1 MRSTAPITGAPRKV
15 EDSVFEVPRATDL
28 LGRLV
33 TRTARFWRWLGGIET
48 DMLEERL
55 TDIRVESPI
64 YICGLA
70 RAGTT
75 ILLELFG
82 ALPQVAT
89 HRYRDFPLIYTPYF
103 WDLVLSRL
111 ARPSTEPVERTH
123 LDGIMVTPE
132 SPEAFE
138 EVLWMHFFPD
148 SHDSARSSV
157 LDETTRNPAFEAFYR
172 DHLRKLMLIQ
182 GASRYAAKGNY
193 NIARL
198 PYILKLFSDAKVLV
212 AVREP
217 SAHIASLM
225 KQHALFCEGERRNPR
240 MLEHMRRVGHF
251 EFGLDRRPIHLG
263 PETDDV
269 LALWEAGEEV
279 RGWAVYWRSIH
290 NHLLG
295 LIESDQGLA
304 QAIQLVRHEAL
315 CEHPEETLAAL
326 ARHCALDPQGPDI
339 SSFARRLRYPTYYRP
354 AFSDAERRI
363 IAEETGEVAARL
375 GYEPPDAC
383 NGE

>member
-1 MRSTAPITGAPRKV
+1 MHSAAPVTGAARRV

-28 LGRLV
+28 LGGLV
-33 TRTARFWRWLGGIET
+33 TRTAPFWRWLGAIET

-55 TDIRVESPI
+55 AGVRIESPI

-111 ARPSTEPVERTH
+111 ARPSAEPIERTH

-148 SHDSARSSV
+148 CHDPARASM
-157 LDETTRNPAFEAFYR
+157 LDETTRNPAFETFYR

-182 GASRYAAKGNY
+182 RASRYAAKGNY

-198 PYILKLFSDAKVLV
+198 AYILKLFPDAKFLV
-212 AVREP
+212 ALREP
-217 SAHIASLM
+217 SAHVASLM

-263 PETDDV
+263 AETSEV
-269 LALWEAGEEV
+269 LALWQAGEEV

-290 NHLLG
+290 SFLLDQ
-295 LIESDQGLA
+295 IESDRALD
-304 QAIQLVRHEAL
+304 QAVQLVRHEAL
-315 CEHPEETLAAL
+315 CERPRETLAAL
-326 ARHCALDPQGPDI
+326 ADHCGLDRQDPIITD
-339 SSFARRLRYPTYYRP
+339 FARRLGYPTYYRP
-354 AFSDAERRI
+354 ALRDAERRI

-375 GYEPPDAC
+375 GYEVQDA
-383 NGE
+383 

>member
-1 MRSTAPITGAPRKV
+1 MTSSTPIIGAARRI

-28 LGRLV
+28 LGGLV
-33 TRTARFWRWLGGIET
+33 ARSAPFWRWLGGIET
-48 DMLEERL
+48 DLLEDRL
-55 TDIRVESPI
+55 AEVRIESPI

-103 WDLVLSRL
+103 WGLVLSCL
-111 ARPSTEPVERTH
+111 ARSSTEPVERTH

-138 EVLWMHFFPD
+138 EVLWMHFFPN
-148 SHDSARSSV
+148 SHDPTRSSV
-157 LDETTRNPAFEAFYR
+157 LDADTSHRAFEAFYR

-198 PYILKLFSDAKVLV
+198 AYLLKLLPDARFLI

-240 MLEHMRRVGHF
+240 MLAHMRRVGHF

-263 PETDDV
+263 PETAPETAEV
-269 LALWEAGEEV
+269 SALWDAGEEL
-279 RGWAVYWRSIH
+279 RGWAVYWRAIH
-290 NHLLG
+290 GFLLDQ
-295 LIESDQGLA
+295 IENDEALSRA
-304 QAIQLVRHEAL
+304 VHLVRHEAL
-315 CEHPEETLAAL
+315 CERPRETLDAL
-326 ARHCALDPQGPDI
+326 ARHCRLDPQDPIITD
-339 SSFARRLRYPTYYRP
+339 FAQRLHYPSYYRP
-354 AFSDAERRI
+354 GFGDAERRL
-363 IAEETGEVAARL
+363 IAEETGETAIRL
-375 GYEPPDAC
+375 GYDVS
-383 NGE
+383 